1 MFDFQKMIRQ
11 NIASLQSY
19 SSARSEFTGKA
30 DIYLDANENP
40 FGNFNRYPDPM
51 QIGLKKKLAELKQ
64 IAVENIFIG
73 NGSDESIDLCF
84 RIFCDPK
91 RDAAMTFAP
100 TYGMYEV
107 SAAINDVEII
117 KVDLDANF
125 QIDTKKVLEQLSRPN
140 LKVVFICSPNNPTGN
155 TITAAEFVIE
165 NFNGIVVVDE
175 AYIDFS
181 SEMSSIGMLPKY
193 PNLIVLQTLSKAF
206 GLAAA
211 RIGMA
216 FASKEIIAIFNKVKP
231 PYNTSS
237 LNQEAAINVLENYKD
252 ISKQRDLLIEER
264 EKLSISLQEL
274 KIVRKVYPSEANFLL
289 IQFENNNV
297 FDSLIAQKIIV
308 RNRNLILKN
317 HVRITIGT
325 PQENTIL
332 LNILKKIR

>member
-1 MFDFQKMIRQ
+1 MFDLQKMIRQ

-19 SSARSEFTGKA
+19 SSARTEFTGKA

-40 FGNFNRYPDPM
+40 FGQLNRYPDPM
-51 QIGLKKKLAELKQ
+51 QIGLKKKLAEVKQ
-64 IAVENIFIG
+64 VDIENIFIG

-107 SAAINDVEII
+107 SAAINDVEFI

-125 QIDTKKVLEQLSRPN
+125 QIDTNNLLKKLSQPN

-155 TITAAEFVIE
+155 IVTGAEFILE
-165 NFNGIVVVDE
+165 NFDGIVVIDE

-181 SEMSSIGMLPKY
+181 SEMSFVRMLPKY

-206 GLAAA
+206 GLAAV

-237 LNQEAAINVLENYKD
+237 LNQEAAINVLENYKN
-252 ISKQRDLLIEER
+252 INKQRDLLIEER

-289 IQFENNNV
+289 IEFKNNKV
-297 FDSLIAQKIIV
+297 FDCLTAQKIIV

-332 LNILKKIR
+332 LITLKNIK